1 MRERVV
7 VWPGWA
13 GNPGGEHERARAGQD
28 KGPPSPHLAAKGAGQ
43 HLHDKAKP
51 CQFGLAPRGD
61 CPPPLKWAAGQ
72 PAGRGLQGPR
82 HFPPLLPRVRSSAGT
97 GPRGQDTGT
106 AGPPGARHR
115 SGGTRT
121 HGTQHPE
128 HPHAPCAW
136 HPARLACARSVRHRP
151 CTLTDPMQQG
161 TCTQSLAHPAL
172 NALLHL
178 LTGHARPVKTCTA
191 TLTAHTHSHSLA
203 HTPLHAP
210 TARPSPTGAWTSAPA
225 VQGGAGLLQKAPL
238 GCLQPEHP
246 TTPQVSSSACPLQQQ
261 QARAGMVVRRLA
273 GTFQPYARQ
282 KPSTNPGCW
291 R

>member
-1 MRERVV
+1 M
-7 VWPGWA
+7 GSGA
-13 GNPGGEHERARAGQD
+13 ACGQ
-28 KGPPSPHLAAKGAGQ
+28 G
-43 HLHDKAKP
+43 
-51 CQFGLAPRGD
+51 
-61 CPPPLKWAAGQ
+61 AAGAQ
-72 PAGRGLQGPR
+72 TL
-82 HFPPLLPRVRSSAGT
+82 PPLLPRVRSSAGT
-97 GPRGQDTGT
+97 GPQGQDTGT
-106 AGPPGARHR
+106 SEPPGASHR

-128 HPHAPCAW
+128 HPHAPCTW
-136 HPARLACARSVRHRP
+136 HPAHLAHARSVRHRP
-151 CTLTDPMQQG
+151 CTLTDPVQQVP
-161 TCTQSLAHPAL
+161 CTQSLAHPAL

-178 LTGHARPVKTCTA
+178 LTGCTA

-203 HTPLHAP
+203 RSLLHTP
-210 TARPSPTGAWTSAPA
+210 TARPSPTGAWVSAPA

-261 QARAGMVVRRLA
+261 QVRAGVVVQRLA
-273 GTFQPYARQ
+273 GTFQPHARQ